1 MTGTRIDL
9 TGRRAAVT
17 GGAKGIGAA
26 SVARLTA
33 SGARVAVWD
42 VLEAS
47 APPSGLALRVDA
59 ADPGALRDACRRT
72 TTEFGGLDTL
82 VLSAGFAGATRPIR
96 DYPPEEWRR
105 IMAVNLDGVFHA
117 VQAALPALLDSKRGR
132 VVALASIAAKEG
144 NANAAAYSAAKA
156 GVVAFV
162 KALAKEHARD
172 GLIANC
178 VAPAAIDTDFFK
190 EIPPEHAKLVLGKI
204 PMGRFGRAEEI
215 AATIAFLCSD
225 ECSFSTGSVFDA
237 SGGRATW

>member
-1 MTGTRIDL
+1 MAGAKIDL
-9 TGRRAAVT
+9 SGRKAAIT

-26 SVARLTA
+26 TASRLA
-33 SGARVAVWD
+33 ESGARVAIWD
-42 VLEAS
+42 VLEAP
-47 APPSGLALRVDA
+47 APPGGLALRIDA
-59 ADPGALRDACRRT
+59 ADPDALRAAAART
-72 TTEFGGLDTL
+72 IAEFGGLDTL
-82 VLSAGFAGATRPIR
+82 VLSAGFAGATAPVRA
-96 DYPPEEWRR
+96 YPPEEWRR

-117 VQAALPALLDSKRGR
+117 VQACLPALLESKRGR

-162 KALAKEHARD
+162 KALAKEHAKD

-190 EIPPEHAKLVLGKI
+190 DIPPEHTKLVLGKI
-204 PMGRFGRAEEI
+204 PLGRFGRAAEI
-215 AATIAFLCSD
+215 AAMIAFLCSD
-225 ECSFSTGSVFDA
+225 ECSFSTGAVFDA

>member
-1 MTGTRIDL
+1 MSRIDL
-9 TGRRAAVT
+9 AGRRVAVT

-26 SVARLTA
+26 VAKRFA
-33 SGARVAVWD
+33 ESGARVAIWD
-42 VLEAS
+42 VLDAP

-59 ADPGALRDACRRT
+59 GDPAALRAACART
-72 TTEFGGLDTL
+72 IAEFGGLDTL
-82 VLSAGFAGATRPIR
+82 VLSAGFAGATAPIR
-96 DYPPEEWRR
+96 DYPPAEWRR
-105 IMAVNLDGVFHA
+105 IMTVNLDGVFHA
-117 VQAALPALLDSKRGR
+117 VQAALPALLESRRGR

-162 KALAKEHARD
+162 KD
-172 GLIANC
+172 
-178 VAPAAIDTDFFK
+178 
-190 EIPPEHAKLVLGKI
+190 IPPAHIQAVLGKI

-225 ECSFSTGSVFDA
+225 ECSFSTGAVFDA

>member
-1 MTGTRIDL
+1 MTKADAPVS
-9 TGRRAAVT
+9 RRAVVT

-26 SVARLTA
+26 AVARLTA
-33 SGARVAVWD
+33 AGARVAVWD
-42 VLEAS
+42 VLD
-47 APPSGLALRVDA
+47 APAPAGGLALRVDA
-59 ADPGALRDACRRT
+59 ADPDALRAAAART
-72 TTEFGGLDTL
+72 VAAFGGLDTL
-82 VLSAGFAGATRPIR
+82 VLSAGFAGATKPIR

-117 VQAALPALLDSKRGR
+117 VQATLPALLDSKRGR

-190 EIPPEHAKLVLGKI
+190 DIPAEHAKLVLGKI
-204 PMGRFGRAEEI
+204 PMGRFGRADEI
-215 AATIAFLCSD
+215 AAMIAFLCSD
-225 ECSFSTGSVFDA
+225 ECSFSTGAVFDA

>member
-1 MTGTRIDL
+1 MTKADAPAP
-9 TGRRAAVT
+9 RRAVVT

-26 SVARLTA
+26 AVARLTA
-33 SGARVAVWD
+33 AGARVAVWD
-42 VLEAS
+42 VLD
-47 APPSGLALRVDA
+47 APAPAGGLALRVDA
-59 ADPGALRDACRRT
+59 ADPDALRAAAART
-72 TTEFGGLDTL
+72 VAAFGGLDTL
-82 VLSAGFAGATRPIR
+82 VLSAGFAGATKPIR

-117 VQAALPALLDSKRGR
+117 VQATLPALLDSKRGR

-190 EIPPEHAKLVLGKI
+190 DIPAEHAKLVLGKI
-204 PMGRFGRAEEI
+204 PMGRFGRADEI
-215 AATIAFLCSD
+215 AAMIAFLCSD
-225 ECSFSTGSVFDA
+225 ECSFSTGAVFDA

>member
-1 MTGTRIDL
+1 MTRIDL
-9 TGRRAAVT
+9 SGRRAAVT

-26 SVARLTA
+26 AAKRFA
-33 SGARVAVWD
+33 GSGARVAIWD
-42 VLEAS
+42 VAKAEAP
-47 APPSGLALRVDA
+47 AGGLALTVDA
-59 ADPGALRDACRRT
+59 ADPEALRKAAART
-72 TTEFGGLDTL
+72 IAEFGGLDTL
-82 VLSAGFAGATRPIR
+82 VLSAGFAGATRPIK

-117 VQAALPALLDSKRGR
+117 VQACLPALLDSKRGR

-162 KALAKEHARD
+162 KALAKEHAKD

-190 EIPPEHAKLVLGKI
+190 DIPLEHTKLVLGKI
-204 PMGRFGRAEEI
+204 PMGRFGQAEEVASLI
-215 AATIAFLCSD
+215 AWLASD

>member
-1 MTGTRIDL
+1 
-9 TGRRAAVT
+9 
-17 GGAKGIGAA
+17 
-26 SVARLTA
+26 
-33 SGARVAVWD
+33 
-42 VLEAS
+42 
-47 APPSGLALRVDA
+47 LRVDA
-59 ADPGALRDACRRT
+59 ADPDALRDAGQRT
-72 TTEFGGLDTL
+72 IAEFGGLDTL

-96 DYPPEEWRR
+96 DYPPAEWRR

-117 VQAALPALLDSKRGR
+117 VQATLPALLDCKRGR

-178 VAPAAIDTDFFK
+178 VAPAAIDTDFFAD
-190 EIPPEHAKLVLGKI
+190 IPPEHTRRVLEKI
-204 PMGRFGRAEEI
+204 PMGRFGRAEEV

-225 ECSFSTGSVFDA
+225 ECSFSTGAVFDA
-237 SGGRATW
+237 SGGRASW

>member
-1 MTGTRIDL
+1 MSRIDL
-9 TGRRAAVT
+9 AGRRVAVT

-26 SVARLTA
+26 VAKRFA
-33 SGARVAVWD
+33 ESGARVSIWD
-42 VLEAS
+42 VLDAP

-59 ADPGALRDACRRT
+59 GDPAALRAACART
-72 TTEFGGLDTL
+72 IAEFGGLDTL
-82 VLSAGFAGATRPIR
+82 VLSAGFAGATAPIR
-96 DYPPEEWRR
+96 DYPPAEWRR
-105 IMAVNLDGVFHA
+105 IMTVNLDGVFHA
-117 VQAALPALLDSKRGR
+117 VQAALPALLESRRGR

-162 KALAKEHARD
+162 KALAKEHAKD
-172 GLIANC
+172 GLVATC

-190 EIPPEHAKLVLGKI
+190 DIPPAHIQAVLGKI

-225 ECSFSTGSVFDA
+225 ECSFSTGAVFDA